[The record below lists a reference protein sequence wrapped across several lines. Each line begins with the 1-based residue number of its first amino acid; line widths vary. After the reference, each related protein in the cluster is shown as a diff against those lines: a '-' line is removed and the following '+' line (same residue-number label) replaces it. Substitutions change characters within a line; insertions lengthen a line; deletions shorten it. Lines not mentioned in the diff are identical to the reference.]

1 MWWVREEEVKGNREE
16 EVNREEVEG
25 NREEEER

>member
-16 EVNREEVEG
+16 KVNREEVEW

>member
-16 EVNREEVEG
+16 EVNREEVEW